1 MTHLIRCRAAASEIA
16 TLFDAKPD
24 PALDWLP
31 TIWPGEKAIVVT
43 SGARG
48 RHLHALPWGLP
59 RDPISRTRGDRP
71 RTTLFAREITGNSR
85 APLGL
90 DLLERCLIA
99 VEDVAYPIGEKGHRT
114 RSWLGLWDV
123 PICAWAGLCS
133 PDPATGGFAGMLTVA
148 NACAD
153 PVSQTMPIL
162 LPPSQ
167 WDAWLAGASLLALE
181 QAYDNDA
188 FYLERTPEVWASGDV
203 PED

>member
-1 MTHLIRCRAAASEIA
+1 MTSLLRCRAAVSEMA
-16 TLFDAKPD
+16 TLFNAKAD
-24 PALDWLP
+24 PGLDWHP
-31 TIWPGEKAIVVT
+31 TIWPGEAAPVVIAKET
-43 SGARG
+43 G
-48 RHLHALPWGLP
+48 RHLRALHWGLP
-59 RDPISRTRGDRP
+59 EDVCVKATADAKRG
-71 RTTLFAREITGNSR
+71 TLFAREIASGFNS
-85 APLGL
+85 PLIL
-90 DLLERCLIA
+90 DRLKRCLIA
-99 VEDVAYPIGEKGHRT
+99 IEDVAYPIGEKGHRT

-167 WDAWLAGASLLALE
+167 WDAWLAGASLHALE

-188 FYLERTPEVWASGDV
+188 FYLERAPEVWASGHV
-203 PED
+203 RED